1 MLASLL
7 FAVARSVYEAEDA
20 KIEGCTIA
28 KTEPGYSGTGYV
40 EMKDSGSITWTV
52 NIAKAGF
59 YNLIICYNGKYGDKK
74 QKLAVN
80 GQELGEIS
88 FARRRPL

>member
-1 MLASLL
+1 
-7 FAVARSVYEAEDA
+7 
-20 KIEGCTIA
+20 
-28 KTEPGYSGTGYV
+28 
-40 EMKDSGSITWTV
+40 MKDSGSITWTV